1 MLRDLWTSF
10 GFHHHDVRIYVY
22 TSTLSPQP
30 ASYNVVSFLSD
41 KSIFFISAASMPGTE
56 KVLQNLHQLDKTES
70 KQEY

>member
-30 ASYNVVSFLSD
+30 ASYNVVSFLSA
-41 KSIFFISAASMPGTE
+41 KKVSSSSLQLQCLEQRKCFKIFIS
-56 KVLQNLHQLDKTES
+56 
-70 KQEY
+70 